1 MSLAEFDG
9 LADDAARNAAI
20 ARALRWRACQ
30 FAPGIYYWTALDG
43 REHEG
48 GPPAYYTGGD
58 GDPFD
63 NWHLLAEVWRAL
75 PREKG
80 QVWSY
85 EDGADYH
92 SVYRVSTGIAL
103 ESSTPHRAA
112 CRALVAAGMVPKEES
127 NG

>member
-1 MSLAEFDG
+1 
-9 LADDAARNAAI
+9 
-20 ARALRWRACQ
+20 
-30 FAPGIYYWTALDG
+30 
-43 REHEG
+43 
-48 GPPAYYTGGD
+48 
-58 GDPFD
+58 
-63 NWHLLAEVWRAL
+63 VWRAL

-112 CRALVAAGMVPKEES
+112 CRALVAAGLVPKEES